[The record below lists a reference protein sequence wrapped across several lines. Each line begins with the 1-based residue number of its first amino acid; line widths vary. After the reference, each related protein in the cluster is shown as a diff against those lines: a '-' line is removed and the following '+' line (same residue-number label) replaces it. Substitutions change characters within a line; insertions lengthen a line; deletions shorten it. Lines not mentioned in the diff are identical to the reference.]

1 MDQAQFVLGALR
13 SRMESLAW
21 GAFEEGCGGV
31 GLAWGASSDS
41 GCGGIGAD
49 ADAEGGVADANG
61 ADGAAA
67 VSGTGSLGRRPRFF
81 SPRRNN
87 WSLC

>member
-49 ADAEGGVADANG
+49 ADAEELLLELAWFWFKLVLRALELALYWSILN
-61 ADGAAA
+61 
-67 VSGTGSLGRRPRFF
+67 RNRFG
-81 SPRRNN
+81 NQ
-87 WSLC
+87 LE